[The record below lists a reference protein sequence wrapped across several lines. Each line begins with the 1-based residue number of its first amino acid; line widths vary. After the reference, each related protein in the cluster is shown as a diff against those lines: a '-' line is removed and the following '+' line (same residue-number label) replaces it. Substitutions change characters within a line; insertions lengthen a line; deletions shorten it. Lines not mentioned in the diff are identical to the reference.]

1 MNRLGINKG
10 FGYSQNNLDF
20 INQDSSNLDSSVISI
35 LDGEFGIIFKYFK
48 ISFIKE
54 NMYEKY
60 YQYSTNNIIP
70 NSSNYL
76 VNITWLFKD

>member
-1 MNRLGINKG
+1 MLNYLNGHSYE
-10 FGYSQNNLDF
+10 FFQNNFDLID
-20 INQDSSNLDSSVISI
+20 QLSNNTGASTISI

-54 NMYEKY
+54 NMFEDY
-60 YQYSTNNIIP
+60 YQYSTNNFIP

-76 VNITWLFKD
+76 VNIIWLFKD